1 MEKVISIDNFGNTVN
16 SEDVSGNDD
25 GSGELDLFNKKT
37 IKTEELEKKRLIKLD
52 DDTTFDFQ
60 CKVEK
65 EEEEEKI
72 KLILSEVSAVAPF
85 IYEAELGKD
94 DLISASKIFRSCEDL
109 KEVKAH
115 IEKLFDLNRI
125 KLIPNE
131 KKTMIYFEFNAF
143 NISCEEK
150 FKITSIRKMIDEGNH
165 EKQEEMLLKLYSIQ
179 KEKLKILKDIEAYLK
194 TNKNIIKA
202 DLEKILEGV
211 K

>member
-1 MEKVISIDNFGNTVN
+1 MEKVISIDNYGNTVN

-65 EEEEEKI
+65 EEEEEEKI

-109 KEVKAH
+109 KEVKTH
-115 IEKLFDLNRI
+115 IEKLFDLDRI
-125 KLIPNE
+125 KLNPN
-131 KKTMIYFEFNAF
+131 KDKTLIHFEFNAF

-150 FKITSIRKMIDEGNH
+150 FTITSKRVMIDKE
-165 EKQEEMLLKLYSIQ
+165 EQEEMLLKLYSIQ

-202 DLEKILEGV
+202 DLEKILEGD